1 MIKKIL
7 MILSL
12 GSVVAVASD
21 LYTSTYLSSSG
32 TTHPRISTGIENRVS
47 ANTIMTKRSV
57 YTAPIYFDRY
67 GEFTPNSKKA
77 LDKIDKII
85 KDRGSEGYYITL
97 IGHTSG
103 YTLPSHKIELNF
115 WSSFWHNMKF
125 RSTSRDTIS
134 DEVNRRILK
143 VYNDL
148 KAQEINT
155 DKIYTEN
162 RMDRDPIATEAT
174 KEGKALNRRVTV
186 TLYY

>member
-7 MILSL
+7 MMLSL
-12 GSVVAVASD
+12 GTVAVTASD
-21 LYTSTYLSSSG
+21 LYTSTYFSKSG
-32 TTHPRISTGIENRVS
+32 VIYPHIDTGIDNRVS

-57 YTAPIYFDRY
+57 YSAPIYFDRF
-67 GEFTPNSKKA
+67 GKFTKGSQKA
-77 LDKIDKII
+77 LARIADMI
-85 KDRGSEGYYITL
+85 KERRSKNYYITL
-97 IGHTSG
+97 IGHTSS

-115 WSSFWHNMKF
+115 WSSFWQDMKF

-143 VYNDL
+143 VYSSL
-148 KAQEINT
+148 KDRDINT
-155 DKIYTEN
+155 DRVYTEN

-174 KEGKALNRRVTV
+174 KEGKALNRRVTA